1 MQPRLSRAI
10 AFLALTL
17 GPFAMVL
24 AAPALLAGQTISVTV
39 DATKTPQ
46 KLLRAHLVMPVKPG
60 PLTLYYPK
68 WIPGEHGPDGPIAN
82 LTGLK
87 FEADGKTIPWKRDL
101 LDVFT
106 FHVDIPSGVSQLNAM
121 YDFIEPD
128 NYSATDK
135 LMVLEWNEVLLYP
148 AGTPAEKLIYEAK
161 LLLPDGWKF
170 GTSLPVENKSGNEAS
185 FKPISLDMLVDSPV
199 IAGEFYRAI
208 DLTPPGEPIHHEVDM
223 VADSQAALNMSPDN
237 QKQMTN
243 LVFESGKLFGTRHYR
258 DYHFL
263 LTLSDHVAHFG
274 LEHHE
279 SNDSRLPE
287 RVLIVPSSGMSLG
300 GLLAHEFV
308 HSWNGKF
315 RRPADLTVP
324 YYEQPMETD
333 LLWGYEGLTD
343 YLGPMLAAR
352 SGLWT
357 PDQYH
362 EYLASIAAML
372 GPGRPGRTWR
382 PLLDTAV
389 GEPGL
394 GGGRGWLNWRRG
406 TDYYDEGDLLWLE
419 VATIIHRETQGRK
432 SIDDFCQA
440 FHGGPNNGPEV
451 KTYTFDQ
458 LVSALNAVA
467 PFDWAAFFTNRL
479 NSTSAEAPV
488 GGIENGGWKVVFDAE
503 PSKLQGRRGNPG
515 DVYSIGLQVTPD
527 GTVTDAIMDSPAFDA
542 GISSGMK
549 VIGVNGRV
557 FTQDLLEDAIK
568 ASSGNTAS
576 DHPARRCGRLHPH
589 LHHQL
594 PRRPSLPT
602 PGPRHST
609 ARLSRRVNQA
619 ACRELIEKLSA
630 SNAAHGKVHF
640 ELSPPAESF
649 RRCRTTTKGPR
660 FVLRLYTN

>member
-1 MQPRLSRAI
+1 MEPCRRRSLLC
-10 AFLALTL
+10 LASIL
-17 GPFAMVL
+17 VL
-24 AAPALLAGQTISVTV
+24 AAPSVLASETIALTV
-39 DATKTPQ
+39 DATATQQ
-46 KLLRAHLVMPVKPG
+46 KLLHAHLVMPVKPG

-68 WIPGEHGPDGPIAN
+68 WIPGEHGPDGPIAS

-106 FHVDIPSGVSQLNAM
+106 FHVEIPAGVSQLDAR

-128 NYSATDK
+128 GGSATDK
-135 LMVLEWNEVLLYP
+135 LMVLEWNEVVLYP
-148 AGTPAEKLIYEAK
+148 AGIAAQQLNYEAK
-161 LLLPDGWKF
+161 LVMPGGWKF
-170 GTSLPVENKSGNEAS
+170 GTPLPVASQSGNQVS
-185 FKPISLDMLVDSPV
+185 FKPISLDLLVDSPV
-199 IAGEFYRAI
+199 ITGEFYRTI
-208 DLTPPGEPIHHEVDM
+208 DLTPPGEPIHHEIDM
-223 VADSQAALNMSPDN
+223 VADSEAALNMSPEN
-237 QKQMTN
+237 QKEMTN
-243 LVFESGKLFGTRHYR
+243 LVAESGKLFGARHYR

-263 LTLSDHVAHFG
+263 LALSDHVAHFG

-287 RVLIVPSSGMSLG
+287 RALLLPSSGMSLG

-324 YYEQPMETD
+324 YYEEPMETD

-394 GGGRGWLNWRRG
+394 GFARGWVNWRRG

-419 VATIIHRETQGRK
+419 VATIIHRETHGQK
-432 SIDDFCQA
+432 SIDDFCQS
-440 FHGGPNNGPEV
+440 FHGGPNHGPEV
-451 KTYTFDQ
+451 KTYTFDE
-458 LVSALNAVA
+458 LVSALNTVA
-467 PFDWAAFFTNRL
+467 QFNWAGFFHDRL
-479 NSTSAEAPV
+479 DSTSAEAPV
-488 GGIENGGWKVVFDAE
+488 GGIENGGWKVVFNGE

-515 DVYSIGLQVTPD
+515 DVYSIGLQLGSD
-527 GTVTDAIMDSPAFDA
+527 GTVSDSIVGSPAFEA

-549 VIGVNGRV
+549 VLAVNGRLYN
-557 FTQDLLEDAIK
+557 QDLLDDAIK
-568 ASSGNTAS
+568 AAKDTSQPITLLVVVDDYVRTCTIQYHGG
-576 DHPARRCGRLHPH
+576 DRYPH
-589 LHHQL
+589 LV
-594 PRRPSLPT
+594 REGDRPDYLD
-602 PGPRHST
+602 
-609 ARLSRRVNQA
+609 
-619 ACRELIEKLSA
+619 ELIKA
-630 SNAAHGKVHF
+630 RAAIQ
-640 ELSPPAESF
+640 
-649 RRCRTTTKGPR
+649 
-660 FVLRLYTN
+660 